1 MDITETYT
9 PLPEITGR
17 ISRFQKA
24 LAGAGLDAA
33 LLMQSA
39 DLFYY
44 AGTTQ
49 QAYLHVPAD
58 GDPVL
63 MVRKDAD
70 RARVESPLARIVE
83 IDRLQEI
90 PDIIRTAPGVL
101 GLEMDVISAEMY
113 LKFLDLLPGAECVDV
128 SGLVRLQRAV
138 KSAYE
143 VDRIRQA
150 AVLADRLA
158 AFVPQVL
165 EAGVS
170 ELEFSGRVEAEARRL
185 GHQGLIRMRL
195 WGADMFYGH
204 IMAGDSAGVLSSLSS
219 PTGGPGMSPAF
230 PQGGGLKPIRPGE
243 PVLVDIAFAYQGY
256 LADHTRIYAIDG
268 LSDDLLKAHQAMLDV
283 QKAVMAAAVPGTPA
297 GKLYDLALE
306 RATVLGYEKNFMG
319 VGKKR
324 IRFVGHGVGT
334 EMDEFPFLAK
344 GQTLA
349 LAENMIIALEPKL
362 IFPGRGVVGIENTH
376 RVTKDGLESLTVF
389 PEEIFIV

>member
-1 MDITETYT
+1 MDIKATYT
-9 PLPEITGR
+9 PLSEINDR
-17 ISRFQKA
+17 IRRLQQA
-24 LAGAGLDAA
+24 LAAAGMDAA

-44 AGTTQ
+44 SGTVQ
-49 QAYLHVPAD
+49 QAYLHVPAE
-58 GDPVL
+58 GEPVL

-70 RARVESPLARIVE
+70 RARAESPLARIVE

-90 PDIIRTAPGVL
+90 PGIIRTVPGVL
-101 GLEMDVISAEMY
+101 GLELDVISAEMY
-113 LKFLDLLPGAECVDV
+113 LKLVELFPGIKCVDV

-143 VDRIRQA
+143 VEKIRQA
-150 AVLADRLA
+150 AALADQLD
-158 AFVPQVL
+158 AFVP
-165 EAGVS
+165 EALKPGIS

-204 IMAGDSAGVLSSLSS
+204 IMAGDSAGVVSSLSS

-230 PQGGGLKPIRPGE
+230 PQGGSLKPIRPGE
-243 PVLVDIAFAYQGY
+243 PVLVDIAFAYMGY
-256 LADHTRIYAIDG
+256 LADHTRIFALGG
-268 LSDDLLKAHQAMLDV
+268 LPDELLRAHQAMLDV
-283 QKAVMAAAVPGTPA
+283 QKTVMAAAVPGTPA
-297 GKLYDLALE
+297 GKLYDLALG
-306 RATVLGYEKNFMG
+306 RATELGYEKNFMG

-362 IFPGRGVVGIENTH
+362 IFPGKGVVGIENTH
-376 RVTKDGLESLTVF
+376 LVTKAGLVSLTTA
-389 PEEIFIV
+389 PEEIIIV